1 MKSEAVH
8 LAIDLGASSG
18 RVMAGYLENG
28 KLQLAEV
35 HRFANEPVYIQGSMQ
50 WNTHGLW
57 AEIQK
62 GLRKASDT
70 YENVQSVGVD
80 TWGVDYALVDDQDM
94 VIGPV
99 RCYRDDRTEGMLQRA
114 FEIVPR
120 EEIFE
125 ATGLQF
131 MQLNTLYQLLA
142 ARLNGE
148 HSLDIANGMLLMGD
162 FYHWLLTGKRSID
175 ATNASTTQL
184 LDPRTKTWSQDLI
197 SRFNLPPVLFGELS
211 QPGTVLG
218 NIQPSVVKTTGLK
231 DVPVIIPATHDT
243 ASAVIAVPA
252 DDFAPED
259 TSWCYISSGTWSLM
273 GCELRHPLVN
283 AQCAEFCFT
292 NEGGI
297 QGTTRLLKN
306 ISGLWIFQQ
315 IRKSLERKSDADSW
329 EEMVNLARTAKPFSL
344 LIDPDD
350 AGFIAPHDM
359 VEAINAFALRTGQ
372 GAAESKGSLY
382 RGALESLAL
391 RYRETFNNLET
402 LLGHRIEVIHIVGG
416 GSQNELLCQMTADA
430 CDRKVVAG
438 PIEATAAGNVVVQM
452 MGCGKLDSIIDA
464 RRLIRDSFEVKTFS
478 PQNVDAWTEPAER
491 FAKLGQ

>member
-18 RVMAGYLENG
+18 RVMAGYLNNG

-35 HRFANEPVYIQGSMQ
+35 HRFANNPVYIQESMQ

-57 AEIQK
+57 AEIQT
-62 GLRKASDT
+62 GLRKATDT

-80 TWGVDYALVDDQDM
+80 TWGVDYALLDDQDL

-99 RCYRDDRTEGMLQRA
+99 RCYRDDRTDGMMQRA

-131 MQLNTLYQLLA
+131 MQLNTLYQLIA

-162 FYHWLLTGKRSID
+162 FFHWLLTGKRSLD

-184 LDPRTKTWSQDLI
+184 VDPRTKTWSHELI
-197 SRFNLPPVLFGELS
+197 ARFNLPPVLFGELS

-218 NIQPSVVKTTGLK
+218 NVQPSVVKTTGLK

-252 DDFAPED
+252 DDFAPEQ

-273 GCELRHPLVN
+273 GCELPRPMVN
-283 AQCAEFCFT
+283 AQCSEFNFT

-297 QGTTRLLKN
+297 QGSTRLLKN

-329 EEMVNLARTAKPFSL
+329 EEMVKLAHKAKPFSL
-344 LIDPDD
+344 LLDPDE
-350 AGFIAPHDM
+350 ACFVAPHDM
-359 VEAINAFALRTGQ
+359 VEAIRAYARRTGQ
-372 GAAESKGSLY
+372 REPESKDALY
-382 RGALESLAL
+382 RGALEGLAFQ
-391 RYRETFNNLET
+391 YRATLGNLET
-402 LLGHRIEVIHIVGG
+402 ILGHRVEVVHIVGG

-430 CDRKVVAG
+430 CNRKVVAG
-438 PIEATAAGNVVVQM
+438 PIEATAAGNIVVQM
-452 MGCGKLDSIIDA
+452 LGCGKLDSIIDA
-464 RRLIRDSFEVKTFS
+464 RRLIRDSFEVKAFT
-478 PQNVDAWTEPAER
+478 PENVDAWTEPAER
-491 FAKLGQ
+491 FAKLSP